1 MLPAISPA
9 QLGGLINKVKV
20 KTKQRAD
27 QKVDQQID
35 KSLDE
40 LEGKKT
46 TTTPAPNDQPA
57 AAKTSTEPES
67 AIGLKSFPVMIS
79 FLATRY
85 YTTTTLKGKHW
96 ANCPPDGTP
105 AEQGK

>member
-1 MLPAISPA
+1 MKRVIVACIVILMLPAISPA

-35 KSLDE
+35 KTLDE
-40 LEGKKT
+40 LEGKK

-67 AIGLKSFPVMIS
+67 AIGLKSFS
-79 FLATRY
+79 RY
-85 YTTTTLKGKHW
+85 DFIPGDQVLYYDNFEGSVWLR
-96 ANCPPDGTP
+96 C
-105 AEQGK
+105 